1 MKYKSPD
8 SHLVRQLLTVAK
20 PSRISKVYLLSFSTV
35 IKLSFQ
41 SSFNEI
47 SCQPNVSL
55 FQCACCRLELYIKCL
70 SLLFL
75 DSGWLSE
82 LADTVS
88 DSTDVQMSNVQ
99 MVSTQAH
106 KVRQDGDERM

>member
-1 MKYKSPD
+1 MKFHVSQTFRC
-8 SHLVRQLLTVAK
+8 SSVLVV
-20 PSRISKVYLLSFSTV
+20 
-35 IKLSFQ
+35 
-41 SSFNEI
+41 
-47 SCQPNVSL
+47 VSY
-55 FQCACCRLELYIKCL
+55 LELYIKCL

-82 LADTVS
+82 LADTVG